1 MVTRTSEPID
11 SIKTL
16 LILAERGYGDDSRG
30 IVVRKPARQVCG
42 VNGEFQTPFR
52 TVRGDV
58 SQKFLGIAN
67 QEVSISRSVPHGEVH
82 KCEALFVVG
91 EQVFRYFLKM
101 LHLVS
106 PADSAALRD
115 FFPVACLV
123 VINYAD
129 ARVGNCCGVFAAYGW
144 DIGVF
149 HDPLVRRVN
158 IWICLKVSKSNSTD
172 PVLCFGLAETFE
184 QQLVDET
191 ATRKRH

>member
-16 LILAERGYGDDSRG
+16 LILAERGYGDDPRG

-106 PADSAALRD
+106 QQTPQHSGTSFQSPASSLSITQTQELVIVVVYLPLTVGILV
-115 FFPVACLV
+115 FFMILLS
-123 VINYAD
+123 
-129 ARVGNCCGVFAAYGW
+129 VG
-144 DIGVF
+144 
-149 HDPLVRRVN
+149 
-158 IWICLKVSKSNSTD
+158 
-172 PVLCFGLAETFE
+172 
-184 QQLVDET
+184 
-191 ATRKRH
+191 